1 METNEKKENGT
12 PFEFLD
18 KIPDT
23 ECGIYVPAECESC
36 GKKNSEIC
44 NTCPVLFPEMRKV

>member
-36 GKKNSEIC
+36 GKKILRFA
-44 NTCPVLFPEMRKV
+44 TLVRYYFLR